1 MIKKYDLLKNEN
13 MALKEYKEKLLKELN
28 GYEMNPYES

>member
-1 MIKKYDLLKNEN
+1 

-28 GYEMNPYES
+28 GCEMNPYES